1 MKQMI
6 EETNIAL
13 AAKWKG
19 MKNIDNEIVVG
30 DNIAEMPVPTD
41 ARRMNFLLIVL
52 CTKGSLQ
59 YTLDTQKTVVTA
71 GDMLVVSER
80 HVVNNYSA
88 SPDVEGMAILMSPD
102 FFQQTVRDISELS
115 AAFLFAR
122 SNPVIKLS
130 SNEREVF
137 SNYYYA
143 VKNRI
148 SDTRNRFRKPLV
160 RALLLAM
167 FYEMSN
173 LIYRALEVP
182 TPSNKRAENIFNQFI
197 KLVES
202 NFRRERRVGWYAEQI
217 DITPKYL
224 SETIKKVSQR
234 TPNEWIDNY
243 VVLELRLMLKN
254 STKSIKQITD
264 EMNFPNQSFLGKFF
278 KEHVGLSPTE
288 YRRGKL

>member
-1 MKQMI
+1 MELYCRPCDSYHQRRHQPQHI
-6 EETNIAL
+6 SARREHDQSSLQARTDNPADRHILSHDQPLHQAL
-13 AAKWKG
+13 AAATGKH
-19 MKNIDNEIVVG
+19 V
-30 DNIAEMPVPTD
+30 
-41 ARRMNFLLIVL
+41 LL
-52 CTKGSLQ
+52 
-59 YTLDTQKTVVTA
+59 
-71 GDMLVVSER
+71 
-80 HVVNNYSA
+80 
-88 SPDVEGMAILMSPD
+88 
-102 FFQQTVRDISELS
+102 
-115 AAFLFAR
+115 
-122 SNPVIKLS
+122 
-130 SNEREVF
+130 
-137 SNYYYA
+137 
-143 VKNRI
+143 
-148 SDTRNRFRKPLV
+148 
-160 RALLLAM
+160 
-167 FYEMSN
+167 
-173 LIYRALEVP
+173 
-182 TPSNKRAENIFNQFI
+182 FNQFI